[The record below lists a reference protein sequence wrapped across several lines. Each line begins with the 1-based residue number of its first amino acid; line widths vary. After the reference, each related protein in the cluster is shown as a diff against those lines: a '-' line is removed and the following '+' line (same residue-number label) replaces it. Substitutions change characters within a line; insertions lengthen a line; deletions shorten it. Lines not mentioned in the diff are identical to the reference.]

1 MHFARPI
8 LALFAA
14 AAMSAVALGAGDAPA
29 SVTVTMAPQ
38 NNSNESGT
46 ATLTQVGKDVQVVI
60 DLSNAPAEAQP
71 AHIHP
76 GTCTNLAPAP
86 KYPLVNVVNGKS
98 TTTLKNV
105 TLSELTSG
113 QFAVNVH
120 KSANDLA
127 TYVSCG
133 DIAPAVTPSA
143 SPMAQ

>member
-14 AAMSAVALGAGDAPA
+14 AAMSSVAIAAGDAPA

-46 ATLTQVGKDVQVVI
+46 ATLTQVGKDVQVVV
-60 DLSNAPAEAQP
+60 DLTNAPAEAQP

-76 GTCTNLAPAP
+76 GTCAKLAPAP
-86 KYPLVNVVNGKS
+86 KYPLSNVVNGKS

-105 TLSELTSG
+105 TLTELTSG

-133 DIAPAVTPSA
+133 DIKPAMAPSA
-143 SPMAQ
+143 SPMP